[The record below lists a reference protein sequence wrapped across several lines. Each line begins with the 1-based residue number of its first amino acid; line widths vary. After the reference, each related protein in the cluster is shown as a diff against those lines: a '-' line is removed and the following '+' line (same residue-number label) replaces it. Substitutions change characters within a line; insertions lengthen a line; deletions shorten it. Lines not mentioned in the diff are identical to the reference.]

1 MKQMLMTTDEMTQ
14 YTLKWKNRFNL
25 PLCMELEASNF
36 EVSPSIIVFQQFT
49 PGISLSVTVTVRNV
63 SAVILSS
70 YNEKLD

>member
-1 MKQMLMTTDEMTQ
+1 MKQMLMTTDEMMQ
-14 YTLKWKNRFNL
+14 YILKWKNRFNL

>member
-14 YTLKWKNRFNL
+14 YILKWKNRFNL

-49 PGISLSVTVTVRNV
+49 PGISLSVTVTVRNA

>member
-1 MKQMLMTTDEMTQ
+1 MTTDEMTQ
-14 YTLKWKNRFNL
+14 YILKWKNRFNL

-49 PGISLSVTVTVRNV
+49 PGISLNVTVTVRNV

>member
-1 MKQMLMTTDEMTQ
+1 MKQMLMTTYEMTQ
-14 YTLKWKNRFNL
+14 YILKWKNRFNL

>member
-14 YTLKWKNRFNL
+14 YILKWKNRFNL

-63 SAVILSS
+63 SAVSS